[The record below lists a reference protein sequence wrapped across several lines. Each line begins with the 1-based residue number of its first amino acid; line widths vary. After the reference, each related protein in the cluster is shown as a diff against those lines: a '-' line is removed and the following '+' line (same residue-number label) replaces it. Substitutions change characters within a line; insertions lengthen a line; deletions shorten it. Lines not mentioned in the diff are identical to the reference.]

1 MSPEL
6 VCQRFDFLRQERK
19 NAESTWDDIRS
30 YIAPFR
36 GEFFRDQT
44 EEQSVRH
51 DYSMIYDGTGI
62 QANEMLASN
71 LHGNLTSPYIP
82 WFHLAFR
89 QDSLNSDS
97 EARAW
102 LEEVSSMIWTTLQ
115 ESNFS
120 REIAEA
126 YLDLT
131 TFGTATL
138 VEEAASP
145 VPTEWEGVNFTAI
158 PLKQSF
164 FEERPDGT
172 VSHFYRGVMM
182 TPLQIVEKFGEKNV
196 PDDIRDKAAGPTASS
211 DKELIVFAIWPRFP
225 ETGLSGDEEIQTKLL
240 PPKKR
245 PYGYCYCRH
254 RDKTLLR
261 EGGYYEMPAFVTRW
275 SRVSDSKWGHG
286 PSHIALYD
294 VKTLNRQEEL
304 TLQALAKVVDPP
316 QKTTERGL
324 LGDLDMA
331 AGGLTVVRNMDDLKP
346 IETGTDWR
354 AIEMERENRR
364 AMIREYYL
372 VSRLELKESPTMTA
386 TEVERRWQ
394 QMTKLLGPTLGR
406 LQNDLLEPLI
416 ETTYAILARAGLLP
430 PMPQVLMAEGGEL
443 DIEFTGPMPLAQK
456 SDAALAIEGELAL
469 ATNLAQIHGPCV
481 LDVIDAP
488 AALREHARLRGVP
501 AKVIRSEAQI
511 RKREEERKAQAAQME
526 QLAVAEKGAKAM
538 KDAAQGAKAGAEAQ
552 AMANQM
558 GGGESNVIPMPGA
571 GAAGGGG
578 A

>member
-1 MSPEL
+1 MTPEL
-6 VCQRFDFLRQERK
+6 ICQRFDFMRSERK
-19 NAESTWDDIRS
+19 NAEGTWDEIRS

-44 EEQSVRH
+44 DEHSVRH

-62 QANEMLASN
+62 QSNESLASN
-71 LHGNLTSPYIP
+71 LHGNLTSPYIA
-82 WFHLAFR
+82 WFHLNFR
-89 QDSLNSDS
+89 EETLNNDS

-102 LEEVSSMIWTTLQ
+102 LEDVSARIWNTLQ

-131 TFGTATL
+131 TFGTACL

-145 VPTEWEGVNFTAI
+145 TPAVWRGINFVAV
-158 PLKQSF
+158 PLKEMF

-172 VSHFYRGVMM
+172 VSHFYRGTMM
-182 TPLQIVEKFGEKNV
+182 TPLQMVEKFGEKNV
-196 PDDIRDKAAGPTASS
+196 PDDVKDKAKGPTASS
-211 DKELIVFAIWPRFP
+211 EKEMIVFCVYPRFP
-225 ETGLSGDEEIQTKLL
+225 ETGLSGKRETATKLL
-240 PPKKR
+240 AAKKR
-245 PYGYCYCRH
+245 PYGYRYIRL
-254 RDKTLLR
+254 RDKSELGD
-261 EGGYYEMPAFVTRW
+261 EGGYYEMPAYVTRW
-275 SRVSDSKWGHG
+275 NKVSDSKWGHG

-324 LGDLDMA
+324 LGDLDMRPA
-331 AGGLTVVRNMDDLKP
+331 GLTILRNMNDLAP

-354 AIEMERENRR
+354 AVDMERQQRR

-372 VSRLELKESPTMTA
+372 VSRLDLKESPAMTA

-406 LQNDLLEPLI
+406 LQSDLLEPLV
-416 ETTYAILARAGLLP
+416 ETTFAILARAGLLP
-430 PMPQVLMAEGGEL
+430 AMPPIVQQQGGEL

-456 SDAALAIEGELAL
+456 QDAALAIESEFAL
-469 ATNLAQIHGPCV
+469 AANLAQVHGPDV
-481 LDVIDAP
+481 LDVLDAT
-488 AALREHARLRGVP
+488 AGLREHARLKGVP
-501 AKVIRSEAQI
+501 AKLVRSEAQI
-511 RKREEERKAQAAQME
+511 KKRQDERKAQQAQAQQMAMAT
-526 QLAVAEKGAKAM
+526 QGAQAM
-538 KDAAQGAKAGAEAQ
+538 KDAAQGAKAGAEAAQ
-552 AMANQM
+552 IEG
-558 GGGESNVIPMPGA
+558 GGGEASNVIQMP
-571 GAAGGGG
+571 GAAGGG